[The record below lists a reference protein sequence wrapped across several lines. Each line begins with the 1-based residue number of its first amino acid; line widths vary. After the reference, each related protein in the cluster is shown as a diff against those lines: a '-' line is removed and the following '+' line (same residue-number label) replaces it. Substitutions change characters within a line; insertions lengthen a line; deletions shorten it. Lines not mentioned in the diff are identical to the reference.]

1 MKGRMTEL
9 RKDIKQAKDPVEV
22 CRLTVR
28 LNRLGNMYKDVSAIA
43 RLLEHYYEGGFIG
56 MENIAFRETKIMR
69 VADLQMFLRETAATN
84 DDQIRRLKKNMAI
97 AIEQDLTNRQRQML
111 SMYYFDG
118 KSMVEIGHE
127 LSVNKSTVS
136 RTIGRAVRRLYRAL
150 KYSF

>member
-1 MKGRMTEL
+1 MKG
-9 RKDIKQAKDPVEV
+9 D
-22 CRLTVR
+22 
-28 LNRLGNMYKDVSAIA
+28 
-43 RLLEHYYEGGFIG
+43 FIG

-118 KSMVEIGHE
+118 KSMGEIGRE
-127 LSVNKSTVS
+127 LSVDESTVS
-136 RTIGRAVRRLYRAL
+136 RTIGRAVRRLHRAL